1 MAKAKKSVPFEQLTA
16 ADGERKVDAN
26 STGSATVPTFDPLKN
41 NPYGKHKS
49 VYEIC
54 GMKES
59 VYRTNEP
66 AKYEAFLREMNMAD
80 LQNHSY
86 EMGLLPTD
94 NRGLMLDKLMRE
106 FRIKNSAY
114 SGATIPQNSFEH
126 IKNDPV
132 LAKKVADILSQAR

>member
-1 MAKAKKSVPFEQLTA
+1 MAKSKKSVPFEQLTA
-16 ADGERKVDAN
+16 ADGERKVD
-26 STGSATVPTFDPLKN
+26 SRESATVPEFDPLKA
-41 NPYGKHKS
+41 NPYGKYKS

-54 GMKES
+54 GMKDS
-59 VYRTNEP
+59 TYRTNDP
-66 AKYEAFLREMNMAD
+66 AKYEAFLREMNLAD

-94 NRGLMLDKLMRE
+94 NRNLMLDKLMRE

-114 SGATIPQNSFEH
+114 SGATIPQTNYDH

-132 LAKKVADILSQAR
+132 LAKKVADILSQGR